1 MDRHTHRVTTEGTGV
16 GEPIDAQR
24 RFWNEWN
31 ALFLANQRGPT
42 SQRQATMV
50 ENWLRRRGRNDLDIL
65 EVGCGSGW
73 MANRLSP
80 FGRVTATDLSNDVL
94 AVAQEKWPDIR
105 FVAGD
110 FMAMDLPPASQ
121 DVVVTLEVLSHI
133 PDHPAFLRRIANVLR
148 PGGLLM
154 LATQNRFVCERWT
167 EVAPRS
173 FGQIRRWLSPRE
185 LRQLLEADFTIE
197 ELRTVSPFANGG
209 ILRLVN
215 SVKLNRIASIV
226 VPQPTLDRWK
236 ENAGLGHTI
245 MALARR

>member
-1 MDRHTHRVTTEGTGV
+1 MDRSAHRVATEGTGV
-16 GEPIDAQR
+16 GEPVDAQR
-24 RFWNEWN
+24 RYWSDWN
-31 ALFLANQRGPT
+31 AMFLANQRGPT

-50 ENWLRRRGRNDLDIL
+50 EEWLRSRGRTDLDIL

-80 FGRVTATDLSNDVL
+80 FGRVIATDLSTDVL
-94 AVAQEKWPDIR
+94 AVAQEKWPNIR

-121 DVVVTLEVLSHI
+121 DVVVTLEVLSHV
-133 PDHPAFLRRIANVLR
+133 PDQSAFMQRIARILR

-154 LATQNRFVCERWT
+154 LATQNRFVFERWT
-167 EVAPRS
+167 EVKPRE

-185 LRQLLEADFTIE
+185 LRRLLEAEFVVE
-197 ELRTVSPFANGG
+197 ELRTVSPFAHGG
-209 ILRLVN
+209 VLKIIN
-215 SVKLNRIASIV
+215 SVKLNRIASLV